1 MALKHEWR
9 KEDKTLY
16 LPKTQPEL
24 ITIPAQKFFQ
34 LSGSGDPNNNPTFA
48 ENIET
53 LYALS
58 YAVRMM
64 PKQGYTPEGF
74 EPYTVYPLEGVWGLV
89 DPDSESKNKNNYSYT
104 LMIRQPEFV
113 NEDVAR
119 LAIETVRKKK
129 PHLSV
134 NKVVF
139 GAIEDGLS
147 VQMMHVGPYDN
158 ETASFVQMTAFLKEN
173 NLERT
178 SSQHREI
185 YLSDARRCTPAKQK
199 TVLRWTVRQI

>member
-89 DPDSESKNKNNYSYT
+89 DPDAESKNKNNYSYT

-119 LAIETVRKKK
+119 LAIETVRKKSEVIFLLFIVSPPRWIRSGK
-129 PHLSV
+129 SIRSR
-134 NKVVF
+134 
-139 GAIEDGLS
+139 A
-147 VQMMHVGPYDN
+147 Y
-158 ETASFVQMTAFLKEN
+158 FVPWNGHFQF
-173 NLERT
+173 R
-178 SSQHREI
+178 
-185 YLSDARRCTPAKQK
+185 
-199 TVLRWTVRQI
+199 